1 MVINRVVRSAVVCS
15 LLALAG
21 CSAVPSGTERGEAA
35 RQLAVSAGLQPFTP
49 VTALLPLRG
58 YARLQEDH
66 AALAVY
72 IEGDGHAWINR
83 YTPSDDPTPV
93 NPVAL
98 KLAALDDSANVVYL
112 GRPGQYLHTTP
123 AGKVDARYWLSA
135 RFAPEVVDTYTL
147 VIRQLVSSI
156 AATSVDIIGY
166 SGGGAIAA
174 LVAARLRREA
184 PALPLT
190 LRTVAGNLDTAAW
203 VHLLRI
209 TPLDSSLNPVDE
221 AAVLRTVPQLHLTG
235 LHDRQVP
242 PAVFSSY
249 ADALGS
255 RRCLREIR
263 VDASHAGP
271 WEEAWRAALKVTPL
285 CAPAP

>member
-1 MVINRVVRSAVVCS
+1 MVMNRVVHSAVVCG
-15 LLALAG
+15 LLSLAG
-21 CSAVPSGTERGEAA
+21 CAAVPSGAERDEAA
-35 RQLAVSAGLQPFTP
+35 RQLAESAGLQRFTP
-49 VTALLPLRG
+49 VTTFLPLQG
-58 YARLQEDH
+58 YARLREDH

-112 GRPGQYLHTTP
+112 GRPGQYLHTAP
-123 AGKVDARYWLSA
+123 AGQVDARYWLSA
-135 RFAPEVVDTYTL
+135 RFAPEVIDTYVL
-147 VIRQLVSSI
+147 AIGRLASSI
-156 AATSVDIIGY
+156 GATSVDITGY
-166 SGGGAIAA
+166 SGGGAVAA
-174 LVAARLRREA
+174 LVAARLRRET

-203 VHLLRI
+203 VRLLRI
-209 TPLDSSLNPVDE
+209 TPLDGSLNPVDE
-221 AAVLRTVPQLHLTG
+221 AAALRAVPQLHLTG
-235 LHDRQVP
+235 LRDRQVP

-255 RRCLREIR
+255 QRCLREIR
-263 VDASHAGP
+263 VDTTHAGP
-271 WEEAWRAALKVTPL
+271 WEEAWRAALKKPPL
-285 CAPAP
+285 CTPAP